1 MSRYETYF
9 EYLDKC
15 PRGRWIGL
23 QNFQGIRAYTK
34 IPLAPITLLYGQNSA
49 GKSSIHDAF
58 HFINGFFSGEW
69 DHETTTAYLD
79 RWANN
84 KRISHP
90 LNKDY
95 LGVSDDV
102 VIACGGFFNH
112 HELRDYKSQ
121 KGIPE
126 DNPDLR
132 TLDYIYNPDNEV
144 LLADHE
150 WPLSIRV
157 HFAHGQIGWY
167 VREFVLYL
175 GEDIFLH
182 YKFYGEN
189 AVNSVFGEQI
199 LSGDEWYSDSGGFS
213 KSERGPRDYVLHDSC
228 LAFNRK
234 HPAFYELEHGY
245 GFIFS
250 TALKNSSFVGHPIIN
265 DNWLILNR
273 LGLLCHQNYDH
284 FTDNPTTPAL
294 TWKRI
299 IEWKDYEEDHFD
311 LPEAIN
317 QGQQLRSI
325 IDHIISFPVYAIVR
339 DISLFSIP
347 PIREIPT
354 KDKSVYRIGGSSF
367 LSSPFAL
374 LARSIRERTL
384 NKIYTSHTKQNELK
398 APLGDLLSNLLDSI
412 QSDARTTRTQNSKQV
427 TLDHINKALT
437 SPQFLDTDYEIVGD
451 CMFIIPEDVIYKLAD
466 ISKEELRAILEQLEA
481 EVHLR
486 LRYIPDD
493 LLLEIEDV
501 GVGISQVIPVLLAA
515 NSSRVYIQQ
524 PELHLHP
531 RLQAQLADIFVE
543 QVNRA
548 PIFVIE
554 THSEHF
560 LLRLLRRIR
569 ETYLSDIPHTLF
581 SLKAEDIVVLYVDKT
596 KEGTSN
602 IVQLRLSEEGEFID
616 RWPNGFFTERDG
628 ELFDE

>member
-1 MSRYETYF
+1 MSKFDTYED
-9 EYLDKC
+9 YLKQC
-15 PRGRWIGL
+15 PKERWIAL

-69 DHETTTAYLD
+69 DHHTTTAYLD

-84 KRISHP
+84 KLITNP
-90 LNKDY
+90 LDKNFIGKP
-95 LGVSDDV
+95 DDV
-102 VIACGGFFNH
+102 VIGCSGFYNNSK
-112 HELRDYKSQ
+112 LSDYCFSKNILYDSPDSSVLDWLY
-121 KGIPE
+121 GDE
-126 DNPDLR
+126 GNNPASFR
-132 TLDYIYNPDNEV
+132 I
-144 LLADHE
+144 
-150 WPLSIRV
+150 
-157 HFAHGQIGWY
+157 HFSYGQAGWY
-167 VREFVLYL
+167 LREFVLYL
-175 GEDIFLH
+175 GADIFLN
-182 YKFYGEN
+182 YVFYDDN
-189 AVNSVFGEQI
+189 PDAHIFGEI
-199 LSGDEWYSDSGGFS
+199 IPSGRQLYSNEIPI
-213 KSERGPRDYVLHDSC
+213 ERGSRDLVLHDSC

-234 HPAFYELEHGY
+234 HEGYYQLSSHQKITFEDAFEHSL
-245 GFIFS
+245 F
-250 TALKNSSFVGHPIIN
+250 AGHPIIN
-265 DNWLILNR
+265 DDWFILNR
-273 LGLLCHQNYDH
+273 LGLLCEDGAQEESR
-284 FTDNPTTPAL
+284 PTL
-294 TWKRI
+294 TWQQLI
-299 IEWKDYEEDHFD
+299 NWKDYEE
-311 LPEAIN
+311 LEGVPETLYK
-317 QGQQLRSI
+317 GRQLRSEIENI
-325 IDHIISFPVYAIVR
+325 IAFPVYSIITDSVL
-339 DISLFSIP
+339 SSIP

-354 KDKSVYRIGGSSF
+354 KEKSIYRLSKEKGIYEPFHRLAYIIRTSVLDKIYIKPKNQNEF
-367 LSSPFAL
+367 KDPAQIALSEALNAL
-374 LARSIRERTL
+374 LVIDDRINPPL
-384 NKIYTSHTKQNELK
+384 QNNSNEN
-398 APLGDLLSNLLDSI
+398 PL
-412 QSDARTTRTQNSKQV
+412 AQV
-427 TLDHINKALT
+427 NRLLT
-437 SPQFLDTDYEIVGD
+437 SSLFLDTGYEIVGD
-451 CMFIIPEDVIYKLAD
+451 CKFIIPEDVIYKLAD

-531 RLQAQLADIFVE
+531 RLQAQLADVFVE
-543 QVNRA
+543 QVSRA

-569 ETYLSDIPHTLF
+569 ETYRSDIPHTLF

>member
-1 MSRYETYF
+1 MSWDDTYV

-15 PRGRWIGL
+15 PRERWIGL

-58 HFINGFFSGEW
+58 DFITKFFSGEW
-69 DHETTTAYLD
+69 DHATTTGYLD

-84 KRISHP
+84 KRITHP
-90 LNKDY
+90 IDNDF
-95 LGVSDDV
+95 LGDPEDV
-102 VIACGGFFNH
+102 IFACGGFFSTGKH
-112 HELRDYKSQ
+112 QDYSSTIDLQ
-121 KGIPE
+121 YDVHDVEVI
-126 DNPDLR
+126 DNLYVTDS
-132 TLDYIYNPDNEV
+132 TIYGFDCNMPM
-144 LLADHE
+144 
-150 WPLSIRV
+150 SIRL
-157 HFAHGQIGWY
+157 HFGYSDIGWHLK
-167 VREFVLYL
+167 EFVNYI

-182 YKFYGEN
+182 YKF
-189 AVNSVFGEQI
+189 FGGNFDNTFFGDRVQVEER
-199 LSGDEWYSDSGGFS
+199 SGMGNEPGRGPSDSKLF
-213 KSERGPRDYVLHDSC
+213 DSC
-228 LAFNRK
+228 LAFNKK
-234 HPAFYELEHGY
+234 HPAFYSFDASYDFEL
-245 GFIFS
+245 S
-250 TALKNSSFVGHPIIN
+250 TILNTGMFVGFPVVN
-265 DNWLILNR
+265 EEWLILDR
-273 LGLLCHQNYDH
+273 LGLLCKSPHGTNTGPSLQWKNIINWEEYAEFVSEISITNFKYDLR
-284 FTDNPTTPAL
+284 FTIDYLIAFPAYAVTTDIPT
-294 TWKRI
+294 I
-299 IEWKDYEEDHFD
+299 
-311 LPEAIN
+311 
-317 QGQQLRSI
+317 
-325 IDHIISFPVYAIVR
+325 
-339 DISLFSIP
+339 SIP

-354 KDKSVYRIGGSSF
+354 KENAIIKLGKVNSNITSFYKLAEFIKRDVLDKNYNPNAKKEGIEELFIKTFNLWESMGRRNYPQDS
-367 LSSPFAL
+367 
-374 LARSIRERTL
+374 
-384 NKIYTSHTKQNELK
+384 NEN
-398 APLGDLLSNLLDSI
+398 PLI
-412 QSDARTTRTQNSKQV
+412 QVNR
-427 TLDHINKALT
+427 LLT
-437 SPQFLDTDYEIVGD
+437 STLFLDTGYELVGD
-451 CMFIIPEDVIYKLAD
+451 CKFIIPEDVIYKLAD

-493 LLLEIEDV
+493 FILEIEDV

-531 RLQAQLADIFVE
+531 KLQAQLADVFVE
-543 QVNRA
+543 QVSRD

-569 ETYLSDIPHTLF
+569 ETYRSDIPHTLF

>member
-1 MSRYETYF
+1 MSKFESYED
-9 EYLDKC
+9 YLKQC
-15 PRGRWIGL
+15 PKERWIAL

-84 KRISHP
+84 KRITNP
-90 LNKDY
+90 LDKDFI
-95 LGVSDDV
+95 GKPDDV
-102 VIACGGFFNH
+102 VIGCSGFINNSDYLNYLYDKKIEH
-112 HELRDYKSQ
+112 DDPETETLYSLYGELFYPAPNNENYPSSFRAHFSNGDIGWYLREFTLYLGADIFLSYVFY
-121 KGIPE
+121 G
-126 DNPDLR
+126 DNPDNYLF
-132 TLDYIYNPDNEV
+132 NEII
-144 LLADHE
+144 
-150 WPLSIRV
+150 PSGR
-157 HFAHGQIGWY
+157 Q
-167 VREFVLYL
+167 LYSNHRH
-175 GEDIFLH
+175 D
-182 YKFYGEN
+182 
-189 AVNSVFGEQI
+189 
-199 LSGDEWYSDSGGFS
+199 
-213 KSERGPRDYVLHDSC
+213 ERGPTDLPLHDSC

-234 HPAFYELEHGY
+234 HEGY
-245 GFIFS
+245 SLLNERSNINFEDSFKDS
-250 TALKNSSFVGHPIIN
+250 LFVGHPIIN
-265 DNWLILNR
+265 DSWLVLNR
-273 LGLLCHQNYDH
+273 LGLLCEDGD
-284 FTDNPTTPAL
+284 TKKLTTPVL
-294 TWKRI
+294 SWRKLI
-299 IEWKDYEEDHFD
+299 NWMDYTELDGA
-311 LPEAIN
+311 PENIYN
-317 QGQQLRSI
+317 GRQLRPLIDNLIAFPIYSI
-325 IDHIISFPVYAIVR
+325 ITDSV
-339 DISLFSIP
+339 LNSIP

-354 KDKSVYRIGGSSF
+354 KEKSTYRLKDEKNITDPFHGLADIVRSSM
-367 LSSPFAL
+367 LD
-374 LARSIRERTL
+374 
-384 NKIYTSHTKQNELK
+384 KIYFQTKNQKRLK
-398 APLGDLLSNLLDSI
+398 GLFSPAIIEALDLNRNLSDEITPLMQVNRLL
-412 QSDARTTRTQNSKQV
+412 NS
-427 TLDHINKALT
+427 TL
-437 SPQFLDTDYEIVGD
+437 FLDTDYEIVGD
-451 CMFIIPEDVIYKLAD
+451 CKFIIPEDVVYKLAD

-569 ETYLSDIPHTLF
+569 ETYRSDIPHTLF